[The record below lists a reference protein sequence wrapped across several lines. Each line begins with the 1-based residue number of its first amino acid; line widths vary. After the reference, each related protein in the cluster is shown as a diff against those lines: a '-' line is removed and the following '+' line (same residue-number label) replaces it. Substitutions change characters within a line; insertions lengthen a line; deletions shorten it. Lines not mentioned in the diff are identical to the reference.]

1 MMTVINVQHTNKQY
15 EVVGSAVPRIFE
27 VMANMYSCIFNR
39 HESHN
44 LKHSILCS
52 KLGLIVCLEVVST
65 IQHRPGYNYNS

>member
-15 EVVGSAVPRIFE
+15 GVVGSAVPRIFK
-27 VMANMYSCIFNR
+27 VMAACIHVFLILMS
-39 HESHN
+39 HHN